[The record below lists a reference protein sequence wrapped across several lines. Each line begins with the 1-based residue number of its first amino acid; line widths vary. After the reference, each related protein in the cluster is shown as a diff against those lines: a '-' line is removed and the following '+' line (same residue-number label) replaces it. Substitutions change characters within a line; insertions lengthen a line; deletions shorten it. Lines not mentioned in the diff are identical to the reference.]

1 MSGEVRQ
8 NGRGVEVLSEVRM
21 VLPEY
26 PLVRRFRPGALTP
39 ILSTVDCRGGV
50 GKGLKYTGM
59 DCNCKGTRT
68 IYIDSIGSKKGL

>member
-1 MSGEVRQ
+1 
-8 NGRGVEVLSEVRM
+8 M

-26 PLVRRFRPGALTP
+26 PLVRRFRPGALAP

-68 IYIDSIGSKKGL
+68 YILTALALRKGYDVYSTAWAVVKGLKYIER